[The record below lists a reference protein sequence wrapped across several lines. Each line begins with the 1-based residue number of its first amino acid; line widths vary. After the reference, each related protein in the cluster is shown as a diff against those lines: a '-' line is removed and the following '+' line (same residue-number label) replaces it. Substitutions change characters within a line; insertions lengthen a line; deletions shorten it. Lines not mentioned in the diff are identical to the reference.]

1 MISSIVPPQEVL
13 PTYKE
18 LREEV
23 TQLMGLNLSH
33 KGWRKW
39 FRVEID
45 GMFAR
50 LDEEAAAADAD
61 LEFA

>member
-1 MISSIVPPQEVL
+1 MSAAGVVPILQEVL

-18 LREEV
+18 LRQEV
-23 TQLMGLNLSH
+23 TDVMGIVLTH

-45 GMFAR
+45 EMFAR
-50 LDEEAAAADAD
+50 LDAENMQAEP
-61 LEFA
+61 F